1 MEGRA
6 AHQMF
11 SLGVMTGPKGRLS
24 PPKRTQVE
32 IVGRGLFVRVLLTFE
47 FESQVDRV
55 GRIFL
60 LEQPWNAV
68 LDKVWVNQDSLL
80 GLEET
85 PPPAH
90 PLAPA
95 QLAAVEEEMT
105 KSSTHLITVCLDDDL
120 DLSRLVFEFVLAVEM
135 CWHEGSLVF
144 GSGQGPQREIEFKG
158 RWGLGGLA
166 GSHLTFHEASS
177 GCRLETLEA
186 SKYRWSERVTVSSS
200 EPACVK
206 LSLDEKKAASIAVYS
221 PSSSA
226 DSNVGCAAVAVVAP
240 IRPQLVRDPVRL
252 AIALEVRNPQ
262 EGLLLRTLVEKIAG
276 LLNERDEF
284 CLLLAGTEEPQVLV
298 PWSSMESFRDESLGK
313 ILAPS
318 TLGRAPNIWK
328 NVKELAPDYRGA
340 THLLLASSGSR
351 IYPGA
356 DFSLQIPVFVFAM
369 GRNPH
374 RNQLESLFQRQ
385 GGFLSEGTSEQI
397 EEVLAKLRIRLSPP
411 LLSDF
416 KLEGWGLDDVRPTG
430 STQVFT
436 DQPTL
441 VFGLYEGLLPK
452 TVTLSGQSPAGQK
465 LAQRVKVE
473 LLEEMDLKPLYQ
485 DRVRRW
491 DASSELFDA
500 RRGPKA
506 MVICLSDREEL
517 NRRFPPAS
525 SDAVPTVIDN
535 IGAQALGPPTIA
547 IASPAVSLENEMLG
561 APELSVGE
569 PDLFSMEPM
578 FGSPVQ
584 ILKMDNEDSGP
595 LGANEPDLF
604 EDPDSVS
611 YIDPPPEEEMSD
623 FPSGPPMIR
632 KVEEE
637 DLFLEPS
644 SQTPQSMDEES
655 STGETSWEAAQAKS
669 PMSGPGGV
677 QANGPVSVSDSW
689 RSEWIDKFLS
699 LDDKDAQ
706 GFLTECSIDWLGLS
720 LSLLEDSVV
729 EPVLDRMENFRK
741 IAVRSQRE
749 WGRYLEVH
757 EREEADRQLAQSMTK
772 FGL

>member
-11 SLGVMTGPKGRLS
+11 SLGVMTGPVGRLS

-32 IVGRGLFVRVLLTFE
+32 IIGRGLFVKVRLTFD
-47 FESQVDRV
+47 FDSQTDRL

-68 LDKVWVNQDSLL
+68 LDKVWVNEDFLVDV
-80 GLEET
+80 EET

-90 PLAPA
+90 PLSPA

-105 KSSTHLITVCLDDDL
+105 KSSTHLLTVCLDDDVEL
-120 DLSRLVFEFVLAVEM
+120 ERLVFDFVLAVEM
-135 CWHEGSLVF
+135 CWHEGSLIF
-144 GSGQGPQREIEFKG
+144 GSSHGPRRDVEFEG

-166 GSHLTFHEASS
+166 GSHLTFHEAAS
-177 GCRLETLEA
+177 GCRLETLES
-186 SKYRWSERVTVSSS
+186 SKHRWSERVTVTPS
-200 EPACVK
+200 EAACVK

-221 PSSSA
+221 PSSTS
-226 DSNVGCAAVAVVAP
+226 DSNLGCAAVAVVAP
-240 IRPQLVRDPVRL
+240 VRPQLVRDSVRL
-252 AIALEVRNPQ
+252 AIVLEVRNPQ
-262 EGLLLRTLVEKIAG
+262 EGLLLRTLVEKIVG
-276 LLNERDEF
+276 LLNDRDEF

-298 PWSSMESFRDESLGK
+298 PWSSIESFRDESLGK

-356 DFSLQIPVFVFAM
+356 EFAIQVPVFVIAM

-374 RNQLESLFQRQ
+374 KSQLESLFQRQ
-385 GGFLSEGTSEQI
+385 GGFLSVGTSDAI
-397 EEVLAKLRIRLSPP
+397 EDTLAKLRIRLCPP

-473 LLEEMDLKPLYQ
+473 LLDEMDLKPLYF

-491 DASSELFDA
+491 DASTELLDA
-500 RRGPKA
+500 RRGAKA
-506 MVICLSDREEL
+506 LVICLTDREEL
-517 NRRFPPAS
+517 TRRFPLAS
-525 SDAVPTVIDN
+525 TEVVPTVIDN
-535 IGAQALGPPTIA
+535 IGTQVLGPPKISMDA
-547 IASPAVSLENEMLG
+547 PAVAFEDDSLG
-561 APELSVGE
+561 APDLSFGE
-569 PDLFSMEPM
+569 PDLFAMEPM

-584 ILKMDNEDSGP
+584 ILQVNEDSGP
-595 LGANEPDLF
+595 LEDGEPDLF
-604 EDPDSVS
+604 EDPDSLTS
-611 YIDPPPEEEMSD
+611 PEPLPPIEDMSD
-623 FPSGPPMIR
+623 FPTGPPTIR
-632 KVEEE
+632 KEIEE
-637 DLFLEPS
+637 DLFLNDPS
-644 SQTPQSMDEES
+644 QAPQEIED
-655 STGETSWEAAQAKS
+655 ETSAGDTLLEMPKS
-669 PMSGPGGV
+669 KALRADIAPPSET
-677 QANGPVSVSDSW
+677 VSASW
-689 RSEWIDKFLS
+689 RSEWLDKFLA
-699 LDDKDAQ
+699 LDDKEAQ
-706 GFLTECSIDWLGLS
+706 DWLTTCSIDHLGLS
-720 LSLLEDSVV
+720 FSLLEDAEV
-729 EPVLDRMENFRK
+729 EPVLARMETLRQS
-741 IAVRSQRE
+741 AVRSQRE
-749 WGRYLEVH
+749 WGRYLELY
-757 EREEADRQLAQSMTK
+757 EREDADRQLALSMTK
-772 FGL
+772 LDL